1 MSRFFR
7 VSLRT
12 IDVEAARTFYTRIL
26 GDVPPIFQLHE
37 RARAQGAPPHW
48 LGLLDVDDVDRAV
61 ETFVAHGAAPLGPKW
76 GDADGLEAANVRDPG
91 GAVVSLATPPANARG
106 AALATPEPEVAW
118 YLLHTSNLD
127 AVKAVYAKVAGWE
140 FSAPFELGAHG
151 TFHPFAWQAGGATV
165 GAMCD
170 IRARPGVHP
179 HWLFHFRVEALDA
192 ALEAVKTSGGVA
204 VGPFDVPGGDRV
216 AVCDDPQ
223 GAAFALY
230 ERAAK

>member
-12 IDVEAARTFYTRIL
+12 LDVEAAHDFYARIL
-26 GDVPPIFQLHE
+26 GGVPSISRPHE
-37 RARAQGAPPHW
+37 RALANGARPHW

-61 ETFVAHGAAPLGPKW
+61 ESFVAHGATPLGPKW
-76 GDADGLEAANVRDPG
+76 SDTDGLDAANVRDPG
-91 GAVVSLATPPANARG
+91 GAIVSLARPPASARG
-106 AALATPEPEVAW
+106 ENLAVPEPEVAW
-118 YLLHTSNLD
+118 YQLHTSNLA
-127 AVKAVYAKVAGWE
+127 AVKELYAQVAGWE
-140 FSAPFELGAHG
+140 FSAPFELGEHG

-165 GAMCD
+165 GAVCD
-170 IRARPGVHP
+170 IRARPQVHP
-179 HWLFHFRVEALDA
+179 HWLFYFRVDALA
-192 ALEAVKTSGGVA
+192 SAMEAVKSAGGV
-204 VGPFDVPGGDRV
+204 VLGPFNAPGGDRV